1 MPTVVTTAAANVAL
15 ELEGKFGAFVD
26 KVSLPALLFPAAG
39 PPTFGA
45 FEARINVSTASA
57 LLDWAMS
64 LVRRNGSEPA
74 GAVLVANQNFDLQR
88 RIDWSAGPVTELALD
103 PLDAREGK
111 KPFTINVKWQPS
123 AVKHSKGSGKVGG
136 GVAKKAKAWLCSNF
150 RLTMGGLPFD
160 GKRVSRVELPTV
172 KSMGQPKIGA
182 RRLAPTPEVEFGPLR
197 LTVSGPGVDEAFAWV
212 QKVQDHGGVVAG
224 DRFDLSIEMLDATLA
239 KVLGTITVQGC
250 TLQSW
255 EEPAFESANGAV
267 RMAVLSFAVQ
277 GLDLVVAAA

>member
-1 MPTVVTTAAANVAL
+1 MPTVVTATAANVAL

-39 PPTFGA
+39 QPTFGA
-45 FEARINVSTASA
+45 FEARINVSSASA

-64 LVRRNGSEPA
+64 LARRKVAKAA
-74 GAVLVANQNFDLQR
+74 GAVLVANHNFDLQR
-88 RIDWSAGPVTELALD
+88 RIDWSAGPLTELALD

-111 KPFTINVKWQPS
+111 KPFAINVKWQPS
-123 AVKHSKGSGKVGG
+123 AVKHSKGSGKVNS

-160 GKRVSRVELPTV
+160 GKRVVRVELPTV
-172 KSMGQPKIGA
+172 KSKGQAKIGA
-182 RRLAPTPEVEFGPLR
+182 RRLAVTPEVEFGPLR
-197 LTVSGPGVDEAFAWV
+197 LTVSGLGVDEAFAWV
-212 QKVQDHGGVVAG
+212 QKVQDHGGVLAG

-239 KVLGTITVQGC
+239 KVLGTIALKGC

-255 EEPAFESANGAV
+255 EEPAFESASVAV
-267 RMAVLSFAVQ
+267 RMAVLSFAVR